1 MANASKEPEQ
11 KIVTK
16 KHIAR
21 IEKEKKQRK
30 ILLIGI
36 FSVVALIVLLIVY
49 GILSKTV
56 LMAGRTVAK
65 VNSDK
70 ITVEQFQD
78 RVKYERLT
86 LEQTFLNY
94 QTSIYSSYFQT
105 QLLEVQNELDDYLT
119 FGQSVLDEMISEQI
133 VIQKAKEMGITVS
146 EEEINKELE
155 ENFGFYANGTP
166 TPQATTEYR
175 ATSTFSPTQLSLVT
189 LTPVPTEIPVET
201 EIPATATLEITEAP
215 EDAAI
220 TETVAP
226 TATSMPT
233 STPTIEPTATIM
245 EPTPT
250 AYTREGY
257 DNLYGTIVADL
268 ETQIGFGD
276 TAFRDYVRNILY
288 RQKLYDLITKDIS
301 VEQDMVWARH
311 ILVATEED
319 ANLVLEK
326 LNSGED
332 FNTVAAYYSQDT
344 ANSGNGG
351 DLGWI
356 YQGQMVTE
364 FETAAWD
371 LEIGEISQ
379 PVKTSFGYHII
390 QVLGHEVRQ
399 LSADELSSA
408 KSTAYQKMV
417 EEVTAAATTKKYNI
431 WASVVPSE
439 PSIPTEYRIT
449 TTQ

>member
-1 MANASKEPEQ
+1 MANANKEPEQ

-21 IEKEKKQRK
+21 IEKEKRQRK

-49 GILSKTV
+49 GVLSKTV

-65 VNSDK
+65 INSDK
-70 ITVEQFQD
+70 ITVEQFQK
-78 RVKYERLT
+78 RVRYERLT

-105 QLLEVQNELDDYLT
+105 QLLEVQNQLDDYLT
-119 FGQSVLDEMISEQI
+119 FGETVLDEMISEQI

-155 ENFGFYANGTP
+155 ENFGYFANGTP
-166 TPQATTEYR
+166 TPEATMEYR
-175 ATSTFSPTQLSLVT
+175 PTSTFSPTQLSLVT
-189 LTPVPTEIPVET
+189 LTPIPTELPVET
-201 EIPATATLEITEAP
+201 EVPATATMEITEAP
-215 EDAAI
+215 TDAAL

-226 TATSMPT
+226 TATLMPT
-233 STPTIEPTATIM
+233 NTPTIEPTATVI

-250 AYTREGY
+250 TYTREGY
-257 DNLYGTIVADL
+257 DNLYGTVVADL
-268 ETQIGFGD
+268 NTQISFGETD
-276 TAFRDYVRNILY
+276 FRNYVRNILY
-288 RQKLYDLITKDIS
+288 RQKLYDLITKEIAA
-301 VEQDMVWARH
+301 EQDMIWARH

-319 ANLVLEK
+319 AKLVLEK
-326 LNSGED
+326 LNDGED
-332 FNTVAAYYSQDT
+332 FGALAAYYSQDT
-344 ANSGNGG
+344 SNSGSGG
-351 DLGWI
+351 DLGWV

-364 FETAAWD
+364 FETAAWA
-371 LEIGEISQ
+371 LEIGEVSQ

-417 EEVTAAATTKKYNI
+417 EEVTTAATTKKFDL

-439 PSIPTEYRIT
+439 PSIPAEYRIA
-449 TTQ
+449 TQ